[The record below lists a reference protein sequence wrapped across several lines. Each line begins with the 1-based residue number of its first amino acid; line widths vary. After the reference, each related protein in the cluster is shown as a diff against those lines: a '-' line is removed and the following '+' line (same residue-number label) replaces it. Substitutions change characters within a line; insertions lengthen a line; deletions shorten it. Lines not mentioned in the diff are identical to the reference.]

1 MPAEDDMAQGEH
13 GNMLDALAM
22 AGDAL
27 ELARKIDARQKA
39 LSQIVML
46 TLAAVARSAPKD
58 DVDQL
63 LAQLERIR
71 DLTGPAGIAA
81 GEVVAT
87 AVSTLERAAKR

>member
-1 MPAEDDMAQGEH
+1 MAKTEG
-13 GNMLDALAM
+13 GNMLDAVNTA
-22 AGDAL
+22 ADAL
-27 ELARKIDARQKA
+27 DLARRIDARQKA
-39 LSQIVML
+39 LAQVSML
-46 TLAAVARSAPKD
+46 MLATLARSAPKD

-81 GEVVAT
+81 GEVIAT

>member
-1 MPAEDDMAQGEH
+1 MAQHEE
-13 GNMLDALAM
+13 GNMLDAVTM
-22 AGDAL
+22 AADAL

-46 TLAAVARSAPKD
+46 MLATLARSAPRD

-81 GEVVAT
+81 GEVIAT

>member
-1 MPAEDDMAQGEH
+1 
-13 GNMLDALAM
+13 MLDAVTM
-22 AGDAL
+22 AADAL

-46 TLAAVARSAPKD
+46 MLATLARSAPRD

-71 DLTGPAGIAA
+71 DLTGPAGVAA
-81 GEVVAT
+81 GEVIAT

>member
-1 MPAEDDMAQGEH
+1 MAQREE
-13 GNMLDALAM
+13 GNMLDAVTM
-22 AGDAL
+22 AADAL

-46 TLAAVARSAPKD
+46 MLATLARSAPRD

-81 GEVVAT
+81 GEVIAT
-87 AVSTLERAAKR
+87 AVSALERAAKR